1 MCVLTQDDVTE
12 GARVWRHNVA
22 YRTILL
28 LRVAM
33 AAIEYESQHK
43 SAWEIPELLDDD
55 KDEVRET
62 IMMSSAAPNRASVV
76 ASGVESQTLLRPD
89 TPPGDSSTPR
99 LSPAFAH
106 GARTLQEESLRAPL
120 ILAFNLR
127 KEIMAQRS
135 GAFLENPFRHVNEE
149 LKLLDCVGDFVK
161 GFHGLQKLVTTPVP
175 FPLVQMAR
183 TYVRESMSHFTLLS
197 AEMSVC

>member
-1 MCVLTQDDVTE
+1 MQSRNYLDTCYTACRELVQNTCVLTQDDVTE

-28 LRVAM
+28 LRVTM

-62 IMMSSAAPNRASVV
+62 IMMTSIAPPSIAR
-76 ASGVESQTLLRPD
+76 SGVGSLTETA
-89 TPPGDSSTPR
+89 PGDGSTPR
-99 LSPAFAH
+99 RSPAFAH

-135 GAFLENPFRHVNEE
+135 GAFLEKPFRHVNEE
-149 LKLLDCVGDFVK
+149 LKLLDCVGDFIK
-161 GFHGLQKLVTTPVP
+161 GFHGLQKLVTTPIP
-175 FPLVQMAR
+175 FPFVQ
-183 TYVRESMSHFTLLS
+183 VRPRK
-197 AEMSVC
+197 